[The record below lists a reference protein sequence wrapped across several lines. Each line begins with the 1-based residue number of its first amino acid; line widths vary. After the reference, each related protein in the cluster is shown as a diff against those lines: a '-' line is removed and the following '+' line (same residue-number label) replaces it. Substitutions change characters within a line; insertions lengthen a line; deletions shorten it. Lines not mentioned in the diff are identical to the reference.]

1 MKEFTINSQN
11 ENINQDQERVHR
23 ILSTVHNVPTMP
35 QIILKVSSLID
46 DPKTNA
52 SILGKMISND
62 QGLVAKILTI
72 ANSPLHGIPRR
83 VATIDFA
90 IVVLGFNQVKNI
102 VVALSMMETLKVVG
116 DRKFDQ
122 AKYWIHS
129 ILTAAAAKRIAD
141 DLGYQTSGEVF
152 TAGLLHDLGIP
163 IIYKFFNKEYKEI
176 VNAVNSKDITYLEA
190 EEQFLGI
197 THQEVGRYLV
207 DRWNLPLSIADVISY
222 HHKPSLAE
230 NNRELTALVHLADH
244 MTKQLMIGDFS
255 WDSTSSIDPEVIEIL
270 RLGDEEYLENFIYSY
285 KELFVDQI
293 EAIKI

>member
-1 MKEFTINSQN
+1 MTNTRTEHTNYD
-11 ENINQDQERVHR
+11 EERVER
-23 ILSTVHNVPTMP
+23 ILSSVYNIPTVP
-35 QIILKVSSLID
+35 QIIMEVSNLIE
-46 DPKTNA
+46 DPKTSA

-62 QGLVAKILTI
+62 QGLVTKILTI

-102 VVALSMMETLKVVG
+102 VIALSMMDTLKVVG
-116 DRKFDQ
+116 NRKFDQ
-122 AKYWIHS
+122 KRYWIHS
-129 ILTAAAAKRIAD
+129 ILTAAASKRIAD

-163 IIYKFFNKEYKEI
+163 IIYKFFNKEYKQI
-176 VNAVNSKDITYLEA
+176 VDAVSKTDISYLEA
-190 EEQFLGI
+190 EEKFLGI
-197 THQEVGRYLV
+197 THQEIGRYLL
-207 DRWNLPLSIADVISY
+207 DRWNLPISIADVISF
-222 HHKPSLAE
+222 HHQPSKAE
-230 NNRELTALVHLADH
+230 NNKELTALVHLADN

-255 WDSTSSIDPEVIEIL
+255 WDKTTTLDPAIIEIL

-285 KELFVDQI
+285 KELFEDQI

>member
-1 MKEFTINSQN
+1 MTKLKT
-11 ENINQDQERVHR
+11 ENINQNQDRIER
-23 ILSTVHNVPTMP
+23 ILSTVYNVPTVP
-35 QIILKVSSLID
+35 QIILEVSSLIE
-46 DPKTNA
+46 DPKTSA

-62 QGLVAKILTI
+62 QGLVTKILTI

-102 VVALSMMETLKVVG
+102 VVALSMMETLKISG
-116 DRKFDQ
+116 KGNFEQ
-122 AKYWIHS
+122 KKYWLHS

-176 VNAVNSKDITYLEA
+176 VAAVKNNGICYLEA

-197 THQEVGRYLV
+197 THQEVGRFLL
-207 DRWNLPLSIADVISY
+207 DKWNLPINIADVISY
-222 HHKPSLAE
+222 HHKPSEAE
-230 NNRELTALVHLADH
+230 TNRELTALVHLADN
-244 MTKQLMIGDFS
+244 MTKQLMIGEYS
-255 WDSTSSIDPEVIEIL
+255 WDDTSALDPEVIEIL

-285 KELFVDQI
+285 KELFEDQM
-293 EAIKI
+293 EAINI